1 MSMARVTDTRDKL
14 LEAALQLVWE
24 EGVGSASVDDIC
36 AKARVRK
43 GSFYH
48 FFKSK
53 SDLVIAALESHFDA
67 ARVEFDRI
75 FSPSLPP
82 VERLRG
88 FFDYML
94 RRQTE
99 KKAQAGRVLGCPYG
113 SAGNSCCSE
122 EQLIR
127 EKVGMIF
134 TTYMKYFET
143 ALRDGKADGSIP
155 VQDIP
160 ATVETVFE
168 LIEGAM
174 SSARLKN
181 SLKPIENMGRGAF
194 MLLRLDWEPK
204 TAGTKG

>member
-1 MSMARVTDTRDKL
+1 MDMTRGTDTRDKL
-14 LEAALQLVWE
+14 LQAALQLVWE

-36 AKARVRK
+36 EKAGVRK

-53 SDLVIAALESHFDA
+53 AELIIAALDAHFEA

-88 FFDYML
+88 FFDFML
-94 RRQTE
+94 KRQTQ
-99 KKAQAGRVLGCPYG
+99 KAEQAGRVLGCPYG
-113 SAGNSCCSE
+113 SVGVSCSSE

-127 EKVGMIF
+127 QRVEEIF
-134 TTYMKYFET
+134 AVYRKYFES

-155 VQDIP
+155 VKDIP
-160 ATVETVFE
+160 VTVETVFD

-174 SSARLKN
+174 SAARIKN
-181 SLKPIENMGRGAF
+181 SLKPVQNMGRGAF
-194 MLLRLDWEPK
+194 MVLGLEWEPK
-204 TAGTKG
+204 TAEAKA

>member
-1 MSMARVTDTRDKL
+1 MAKVNDTRDKL
-14 LEAALQLVWE
+14 LDAALQLVWE

-36 AKARVRK
+36 AKAQVRK

-53 SDLVIAALESHFDA
+53 TDLIIAALESHFER
-67 ARVEFDRI
+67 ARLEFDRI
-75 FSPSLPP
+75 FSPGLPP
-82 VERLRG
+82 VERLRR
-88 FFDYML
+88 FFDYMV

-113 SAGNSCCSE
+113 SAGASCCGD

-127 EKVGMIF
+127 DRVGRIF
-134 TTYMKYFET
+134 TTYKKYFET
-143 ALRDGKADGSIP
+143 ALRDGQADGSIP
-155 VQDIP
+155 VKDIP

-174 SSARLKN
+174 SSARIQN
-181 SLKPIENMGRGAF
+181 SLKPVENMGRGAF

-204 TAGTKG
+204 TSSARS